1 MVFGVFDRLHPGHRA
16 FLRQTKK
23 WGSKLIVVVA
33 RDRAVFKLKN
43 KWPQEN
49 EKTRLKNAAQLK
61 IVSRAV
67 LGDTKQGS
75 YNVVKKYKPDII
87 CFGYDQQQLMRDIKQ
102 KIKSGEIARIKLIKL
117 KSYQPKKFHS
127 SFL

>member
-23 WGSKLIVVVA
+23 YGGDLMVVVA
-33 RDRAVFKLKN
+33 RDHATIKLKR

-49 EKTRLKNAAQLK
+49 EKARLQSVARLK

-67 LGDTKQGS
+67 LGDKRQGS
-75 YNVVKKYKPDII
+75 YDVIKKYKPNVI
-87 CFGYDQQQLMRDIKQ
+87 CFGYDQQRLYRDILDNMKQ
-102 KIKSGEIARIKLIKL
+102 GKIPRIRLIKL
-117 KSYQPKKFHS
+117 KSYRPHKFHS
-127 SFL
+127 SFR